1 MEGFL
6 VPSSSAMSEFEC
18 EGDAAN
24 KWVLRKSNVAY
35 TLTDAKRQ
43 RNVLLLLLLL

>member
-1 MEGFL
+1 MRLEAKEMNETFNERY
-6 VPSSSAMSEFEC
+6 S
-18 EGDAAN
+18 DAAN

-35 TLTDAKRQ
+35 TSTDAKRQ